1 MSRITATL
9 WAEDGKQMQFPGS
22 VGQTAVIGG
31 CGYSGLLIYSIGY
44 TWQHLTCWQHRGMFC
59 RRFWRGRKAHGNLS
73 PGAAGA
79 ELCWQKEP
87 GITGKVRNSVQH
99 CCTSS
104 TETLLPPRAAPELQQ
119 KHLLLATALR
129 QARGLLLLSTIDS
142 NVLLRPRL
150 SSLLPS
156 LVLCSLFFLWCSAP
170 LSLGAPHVHRGDTLF
185 DATVSLPSL
194 HILTASFFFIQ
205 VQPSVQQS
213 PENTSPREKP
223 QRAPAIWC
231 RTEIFL
237 WKEQKYSSETSALTS
252 GSGILCT
259 PAKKQVQEIQLKL
272 RKKQNPRANRHFLVF
287 WPK

>member
-129 QARGLLLLSTIDS
+129 QARGLLLLSTIDFKCS
-142 NVLLRPRL
+142 PATQAQLSPSLTCPLL
-150 SSLLPS
+150 SLLS
-156 LVLCSLFFLWCSAP
+156 LVFSPTLTWSTTRPQRWHIVWCHGVTP
-170 LSLGAPHVHRGDTLF
+170 FPPH
-185 DATVSLPSL
+185 PY
-194 HILTASFFFIQ
+194 SFVFFIQ